1 MPATPILDDLDM
13 NYSEILKGRLENIS
27 SFPTGLDL
35 THKGYSVYSNSKLWI
50 WDGLQWCTWD
60 SMPWT
65 YEDNDAVDHLNPRTE
80 STAFNGTSHYLS
92 TLGWNANLAEGY
104 DDNIPR
110 TLGAMHFIGSDQ
122 TISDWQTIKGRRFVY
137 TAKDGSWF
145 NIKNNSPNQ
154 IPANHKR
161 IDTRTDTDLTEIVK
175 AEFSYSNTGETWI
188 LVSYEKRQVNWF
200 KRYPIPATPILGQS
214 QFSGNVPLLSNEGL
228 PYDGFYEVHAYVE
241 VKEYEADRVTLA
253 ATYAVQTLEL
263 MTPGDNWTVVDK
275 SGLITQ
281 VATHLDIKWF
291 NFSLQGSVILYAQ
304 SADCGSRDVNYR
316 VTLPN
321 GLFRQLL
328 GGYIHVKYLGTTE
341 GNNCTGL
348 K

>member
-1 MPATPILDDLDM
+1 MPATPILDDFDM

-35 THKGYSVYSNSKLWI
+35 THKGYSVYFNSKLWI

-80 STAFNGTSHYLS
+80 TTAFNATSHYLS
-92 TLGWNANLAEGY
+92 TLGWNENLAEGY
-104 DDNIPR
+104 DDNVPR
-110 TLGAMHFIGSDQ
+110 TLGTMHFIGCDQ
-122 TISDWQTIKGRRFVY
+122 TINDWQVIKGRRFVY

-145 NIKNNSPNQ
+145 NIKNKSLNQ
-154 IPANHKR
+154 IPLNHKK

-175 AEFSYSNTGETWI
+175 AEFSYNYTSDVWI
-188 LVSYEKRQVNWF
+188 LVSFERKQTWF
-200 KRYPIPATPILGQS
+200 KRYAIPPTPKLAQQQFTGTVPIPANEGLTVDGFYSIDAYIEVKEFEADQITQS
-214 QFSGNVPLLSNEGL
+214 SCTAPQKLELMIPGDVWQTVELSGNVTGL
-228 PYDGFYEVHAYVE
+228 ASY
-241 VKEYEADRVTLA
+241 
-253 ATYAVQTLEL
+253 
-263 MTPGDNWTVVDK
+263 PG
-275 SGLITQ
+275 L
-281 VATHLDIKWF
+281 KWF
-291 NFSLQGSVILYAQ
+291 NNSLQGSIILYAQ
-304 SADCGSRDVNYR
+304 SAQNGSRDVNYR

-341 GNNCTGL
+341 GNNCIS
-348 K
+348 